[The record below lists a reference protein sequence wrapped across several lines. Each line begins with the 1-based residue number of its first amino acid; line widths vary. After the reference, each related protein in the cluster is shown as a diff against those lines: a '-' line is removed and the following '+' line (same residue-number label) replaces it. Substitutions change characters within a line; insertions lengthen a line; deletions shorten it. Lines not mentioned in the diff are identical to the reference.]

1 MRRCECGEQRMLA
14 IDSTIRR
21 INSDSL
27 HLISRA
33 SIGDPTRQ
41 SGATYCSIII
51 GDTSGGQELAS
62 CDTSARVLVALL
74 EGVVRCCG

>member
-1 MRRCECGEQRMLA
+1 MRRCECSEQRMLA

-27 HLISRA
+27 HFISRA

-41 SGATYCSIII
+41 SGAANSAIIV
-51 GDTSGGQELAS
+51 GDTSGGQELTS

>member
-1 MRRCECGEQRMLA
+1 MRRCERCEQRMLA

-27 HLISRA
+27 NLISRA
-33 SIGDPTRQ
+33 SICNPGWQ
-41 SGATYCSIII
+41 GGAAHSSIIVS
-51 GDTSGGQELAS
+51 DTSRGQELAS

-74 EGVVRCCG
+74 EGVVCGGG